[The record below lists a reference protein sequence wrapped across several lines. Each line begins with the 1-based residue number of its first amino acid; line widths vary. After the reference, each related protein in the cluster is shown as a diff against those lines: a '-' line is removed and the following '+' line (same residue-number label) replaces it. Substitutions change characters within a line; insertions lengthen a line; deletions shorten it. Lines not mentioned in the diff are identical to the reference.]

1 MASRLSIGDLSRR
14 TGSTVQTIRYY
25 ERIGVMP
32 SPSRTAGNQRRY
44 TAKHLDR
51 LNFIRHARELGFS
64 LEQIRELLTL
74 TDSPDQSCEEI
85 NRIARANLAAV
96 ESRLRR
102 LELLRG
108 ELQRMASACRGGRV
122 ADCRVIQ
129 VLSWHDQCPA
139 GHAGPSAELEKR
151 LPLDSQADSNG

>member
-1 MASRLSIGDLSRR
+1 MMTNGLSIGDLSRR
-14 TGSTVQTIRYY
+14 TGCTPQTIRYY
-25 ERIGVMP
+25 EGIGVMP
-32 SPSRTAGNQRRY
+32 QPWRTAGNQRRY

-74 TDSPDQSCEEI
+74 TDYPDQSCEEI
-85 NRIARANLAAV
+85 DRIARANLAAV

-102 LELLRG
+102 LGLLRR
-108 ELQRMASACRGGRV
+108 ELQRMASECRGGRI

-129 VLSWHDQCPA
+129 VLSWHDQCQA
-139 GHAGPSAELEKR
+139 GHASSPEEFE
-151 LPLDSQADSNG
+151 N